1 LVAVRLDGAETVT
14 DRDRRKLLLL
24 CAQPEVT
31 ITYSRYAGGEA
42 GPDLHVHR
50 GHTDAFYVLAGEMTF
65 TVGPDQERTAVGAGG
80 FVAVPPG
87 VVHTYALAGSAGAQW
102 LNFHAVDGGFAA
114 YLRGLRDGAEVA
126 WDSFDPP
133 ADGGRPADEA
143 VVSPPGA
150 GESLREEGRDGLL
163 RGALPLLRVAE
174 WPLDG
179 SYEGPQ
185 VQRAGD
191 VVHARFAL
199 DGRLLHVRAPGSA

>member
-102 LNFHAVDGGFAA
+102 LKLPRGRRR
-114 YLRGLRDGAEVA
+114 LRGLPA
-126 WDSFDPP
+126 WP
-133 ADGGRPADEA
+133 A
-143 VVSPPGA
+143 
-150 GESLREEGRDGLL
+150 
-163 RGALPLLRVAE
+163 
-174 WPLDG
+174 
-179 SYEGPQ
+179 
-185 VQRAGD
+185 
-191 VVHARFAL
+191 
-199 DGRLLHVRAPGSA
+199 